1 MKGFE
6 VKKKKKR
13 EDGGKELKEVSK
25 KENKGS

>member
-6 VKKKKKR
+6 VKKKKR